1 MHSLQPRH
9 WMKRT
14 IHPLYLKLHICIEKV
29 LLQAL
34 TRTRSSPQIHVRRLC
49 TS

>member
-1 MHSLQPRH
+1 
-9 WMKRT
+9 MKRT
-14 IHPLYLKLHICIEKV
+14 MHLLSPMLHSCIEKV

>member
-1 MHSLQPRH
+1 MHL
-9 WMKRT
+9 
-14 IHPLYLKLHICIEKV
+14 LYLKLPTCIEKV